1 MANCRNSHVITF
13 SYGSFAFIIYTIR
26 VNSRGESRKGFQVLL
41 TKMQLEAFGSHPS
54 KCSLSVQVRVYKC
67 ICVSCLYSHI
77 CRTIT
82 L

>member
-1 MANCRNSHVITF
+1 
-13 SYGSFAFIIYTIR
+13 
-26 VNSRGESRKGFQVLL
+26 VLL
-41 TKMQLEAFGSHPS
+41 TKKQLEVLLTKKQLEVLLTKKQLEVLLTKKQLEAFGSHPS